1 MARKSYAE
9 QLEELRGN
17 VLHMGDIALE
27 RLDLAM
33 KSMLEGDKEKADE
46 IGAKDDQIDDL
57 YIDIERQCSDLLAL
71 QQPVA
76 TDLRLITASYK
87 IITDLERIGD
97 KVVNLT
103 DYTIEFEQDFLLDK
117 DEIQKLG
124 RFARSMLDDA
134 LTYYDLQELE
144 NARQLTQRDEVMD
157 KMCEESTNKILHHLI
172 KKESKTLTTEQAT
185 TLGQQVLLELL
196 TIRDLERVADHATNI
211 AARTI
216 YLITSERDLI

>member
-17 VLHMGDIALE
+17 VLHMGDIVLE
-27 RLDLAM
+27 RLELAM
-33 KSMLEGDKEKADE
+33 TSMLEGNKEKADE

-57 YIDIERQCSDLLAL
+57 YIDIERQCCDLLAL

-117 DEIQKLG
+117 DEIRNLG
-124 RFARSMLDDA
+124 KFAGSMLDDA

>member
-17 VLHMGDIALE
+17 VLHMGDIVLE
-27 RLDLAM
+27 RLELAM
-33 KSMLEGDKEKADE
+33 TSMLEGNKEKADE

-57 YIDIERQCSDLLAL
+57 YIDIERQCCDLLAL

-117 DEIQKLG
+117 DEIRNLG
-124 RFARSMLDDA
+124 KFAGSM
-134 LTYYDLQELE
+134 
-144 NARQLTQRDEVMD
+144 
-157 KMCEESTNKILHHLI
+157 
-172 KKESKTLTTEQAT
+172 
-185 TLGQQVLLELL
+185 
-196 TIRDLERVADHATNI
+196 
-211 AARTI
+211 
-216 YLITSERDLI
+216 

>member
-17 VLHMGDIALE
+17 VLHMGDIVLE
-27 RLDLAM
+27 RLELAM
-33 KSMLEGDKEKADE
+33 TSMLEGNKEKADE

-57 YIDIERQCSDLLAL
+57 YIDIERQCCDLLAL

-117 DEIQKLG
+117 DEIRNLG
-124 RFARSMLDDA
+124 KFAGSMLDDA

-157 KMCEESTNKILHHLI
+157 KTCEESTNKILHHLI